1 MDTLLIQTALEE
13 NNGCLLHAIDFP
25 GAFTRGKSRW
35 EAASKMESEIR
46 RYLRWA
52 GRYEPR
58 FRALDKGSFSC
69 EIQIQEKKQ
78 SSLEIADADSD
89 ILFLAERKPLTQE
102 EYLCLKNL
110 ALASAKDFQQ
120 LFDSV
125 PDPHMPLL
133 PARNTFYGPVPCTAR
148 EMYAHTKNVNSYYFG
163 EIGVPAEDGP
173 DIAACRKE
181 GFSSLEKSPS
191 FLENPVLQGSF
202 GEEWSLRKVCRRF
215 IWHDCI
221 HARAMYRGA
230 CKFFGKEQ
238 LLNPFLF

>member
-69 EIQIQEKKQ
+69 EIQIQEEKQ

-148 EMYAHTKNVNSYYFG
+148 EMYAHTKNVNSIISERSAYPQRTG
-163 EIGVPAEDGP
+163 RILPPAAKKAFPLWKNPPPFWKILFCREALGKNGLYARY
-173 DIAACRKE
+173 AAGLSGMTVFMPEPCTE
-181 GFSSLEKSPS
+181 ELANFLEKSS
-191 FLENPVLQGSF
+191 F
-202 GEEWSLRKVCRRF
+202 
-215 IWHDCI
+215 
-221 HARAMYRGA
+221 
-230 CKFFGKEQ
+230 
-238 LLNPFLF
+238 